1 MKTVEEWSAEFD
13 MLYNNIT
20 SNQAPGLTEYEKS
33 KFLTDAQEAV
43 VVMLYNGTARN
54 SFEETEEITD
64 YLSTLVKQADINGNA
79 EDKTMPHI
87 VEGTKIYRLPN
98 DILFRTLELC
108 TLSDVE
114 NCDGT
119 VVANVVPVTQDEFW
133 RTHRNPFKKQNER
146 RVLRLAQGKYGSD
159 PVNGEGKSDY
169 SELYSDYP
177 IAKYTVRYIKRPEP
191 IILCYLDDGL
201 GIRGKTAPCTCKL
214 DEALHLTILAEA
226 VRMAKAVWNS

>member
-43 VVMLYNGTARN
+43 VIALYKGSLGD
-54 SFEETEEITD
+54 SFEETEEVTD
-64 YLSTLVKQADINGNA
+64 YLSTLVKQAILPSMMEVDDRYN
-79 EDKTMPHI
+79 HI
-87 VEGTKIYRLPN
+87 VQGTHIFPMPE
-98 DILFRTLELC
+98 DMLFRTLELC
-108 TLSDVE
+108 TLEGKDGCE
-114 NCDGT
+114 NST
-119 VVANVVPVTQDEFW
+119 ANVVPVTQDEFW
-133 RTHRNPFKKQNER
+133 RTYRNPFKNGNR
-146 RVLRLAQGKYGSD
+146 NRVLRLAFGKFAD
-159 PVNGEGKSDY
+159 DKKDY
-169 SELYSDYP
+169 SELYSGDYN
-177 IAKYTVRYIKRPEP
+177 IVNYTVRYVKRPEP

-201 GIRGKTAPCTCKL
+201 GIRGKFVPSTCKL

>member
-54 SFEETEEITD
+54 SFEETEEITN
-64 YLSTLVKQADINGNA
+64 YLSPLVKQATITSTV
-79 EDKTMPHI
+79 EKPH
-87 VEGTKIYRLPN
+87 VVSGTKIYALPG
-98 DILFRTLELC
+98 DLLFRTLELC
-108 TLSDVE
+108 TVDAGD
-114 NCDGT
+114 CGDMT
-119 VVANVVPVTQDEFW
+119 ANVVPVTQDEFW
-133 RTHRNPFKKQNER
+133 RTMRNPFKGANER
-146 RVLRLAQGKYGSD
+146 RVLRLAF
-159 PVNGEGKSDY
+159 GEYAESISGNNKTDY
-169 SELYSDYP
+169 SELYSTFE
-177 IAKYTVRYIKRPEP
+177 IKNYTVRYIKRPEP
-191 IILCYLDDGL
+191 IILCQLTDGL

-214 DEALHLTILAEA
+214 DEALHLTILSEA

>member
-33 KFLTDAQEAV
+33 KFLTDAQETV
-43 VVMLYNGTARN
+43 VIMLYNGTLKN
-54 SFEETEEITD
+54 SFEETEEVTD
-64 YLSTLVKQADINGNA
+64 YLSTLVKQVDFGENSDIPNA
-79 EDKTMPHI
+79 KHLI
-87 VEGTKIYRLPN
+87 RGTKVYALPG
-98 DILFRTLELC
+98 DMLFRTLELC
-108 TLSDVE
+108 DINLGEGCESVS
-114 NCDGT
+114 
-119 VVANVVPVTQDEFW
+119 ANVVPVTQDEFW
-133 RTHRNPFKKQNER
+133 RTVRNPFKKQNDS
-146 RVLRLAQGKYGSD
+146 RVLRLAYGDYAESLSG
-159 PVNGEGKSDY
+159 NNKTDY

-177 IAKYTVRYIKRPEP
+177 IEKYTVRYVKRPEP
-191 IILCYLDDGL
+191 IILCNLEDGL